1 MICATESRFERY
13 EGLLYLSVVKSISL
27 PFNSN
32 TSFLYFLVK
41 FINLNLAPIPQ
52 TYKPTLKERRY
63 NKMSTK
69 KNVKCKICGKK
80 YVSKDALIEHLGKA
94 HSSSIPKD
102 WSPARFENYLRTG
115 KTEGHCV
122 YCKKE
127 TTWNETTG
135 KYNRM
140 CGSEACKK
148 KARELA
154 NKNYIGVH
162 GKPYSINDPEQQ
174 KKMIYG
180 RKNSGTYIFEDE
192 DTGKKYKA
200 MYDSSYGKD
209 FLEMIDTFLN
219 WDGADIIAPS
229 PNTYW
234 YEYEGKKHFYIPD
247 VYSTS
252 LNLEIELKDGGDNP
266 NNHPKIQA
274 VDKVKEEKK
283 DAVMKSLKD
292 QVNYIKI
299 CNKDYTEF
307 FALLSRLKEKDVC
320 QLPKWQSKLESITES
335 CVTEEVDQSK
345 VGRAKTFSY
354 YHLEEKK
361 KEYPWDEE
369 QYYKT
374 IDDSIKAELYN
385 LANSES
391 GEKEGK
397 RSFYVYTMGKG
408 YKSICLG
415 KITVRW
421 LDFYDKENSKY
432 DYEWEETFG
441 INKSLIDEEINPV
454 TESSPL
460 NPVSYIKR
468 NHKLTHPML
477 NYDDLIE
484 YYRKQLFHKRLKPL
498 EWQALYNELVGVK
511 EYLQRV
517 SNETDRPDN
526 RMAYESRKAL
536 KEIEGF
542 IQYMEQK
549 NDDKLIES
557 TMESS
562 FNKSNK
568 VPIYI
573 VSWNYGSFVGNM
585 VKLTTSSVYNHTSI
599 ALTSDLEDCYTF
611 SRNPETAKSHS
622 TNGFCRESLS
632 YIVNRYG
639 DCTIKVDAVYIS
651 KSNYKKLKNIINE
664 YKKHESDTS
673 FDYVNFARILF
684 NIEKE
689 DLDENKLNC
698 SVFTDLVLKKSGIDV
713 TNGKSSNLV
722 TPSDLSNLDK
732 TNKNVFTVYNG
743 LASEYN
749 SSSILNDIIKFN
761 AQTNVMEYI
770 IPNGGNI
777 IYKVTSD
784 DFMNHYKLLTPNE
797 FKKWNGGVCWD
808 YVVYEADYFK
818 KHFKNVKYETYFHCF
833 IDGKT
838 NPTHTFLL
846 FYLNDKVYWFE
857 SSWKSHVGIWEFSNK
872 DTALSF
878 IVKELSKDLDH
889 KPDNQV
895 TIIYDA
901 LSSTMIGMGCVEY
914 MEYMNSQK
922 EIHYRTIRNPKPL
935 NHYRGEESFDINQY
949 ATHESSLPIT
959 ESSKIP
965 NTASDYLRIVKM
977 INSKTVSD
985 EKPPVGNQNCQICT
999 WCLEAQIRGYNV
1011 LPRPVYSPR
1020 DIIFT
1025 MNGYD
1030 IVKGAEK
1037 ISIGSFKDVDTIV
1050 RSDPNSR
1057 YYVHIN
1063 WKGSSSGHEFVV
1075 ANINGKPYVLDGQAG
1090 IVTLIRSSEGMRYFN
1105 NANYKNSFM
1114 IRMDNK
1120 EFNESVLDFNDD
1132 KYILEWK
1139 DDDAK
1144 LLESTN
1150 MIVNEETSTL
1160 DKNFKKKSGK
1170 NFEYKSL
1177 SSNVDK
1183 YFKGNS
1189 YWEKFGKYHKE
1200 NSIGEIAIDKETGEL
1215 AGYIFVKNKRS
1226 GEEGFI
1232 TPLEILP
1239 KYRGYGV
1246 SNKLVDDAIHK
1257 YGAIDLTV
1265 DIDNEV
1271 AINLY
1276 KKHGFVI
1283 IGYENEKTKKHY
1295 YMKLRSKLSKDES
1308 IISESTYIEGTKD
1321 NTKYYPVFI
1330 FLSYTGTNMAKL
1342 IKSFTHDPYA
1352 HSSISFDTELNH
1364 MVSFN
1369 REGMV
1374 EENINEKIWK
1384 KNKDRIKYS
1393 LYMYMASAEE
1403 YESMRNFVNELLG
1416 KKSKLRYNALG
1427 LTNFI
1432 FGRGSEREDKYFCS
1446 EFVASVISAG
1456 NANIIKTRP
1465 YMTSPYMLV
1474 KNKNFKFIKKGIL
1487 KNYNSKVVDNLVKDI
1502 LEERG
1507 FEDVTIK

>member
-1 MICATESRFERY
+1 
-13 EGLLYLSVVKSISL
+13 
-27 PFNSN
+27 
-32 TSFLYFLVK
+32 
-41 FINLNLAPIPQ
+41 
-52 TYKPTLKERRY
+52 
-63 NKMSTK
+63 MSTK

-80 YVSKDALIEHLGKA
+80 YVSKAALIEHLGKA

-192 DTGKKYKA
+192 YTGKKYKA

-283 DAVMKSLKD
+283 DAVMESLKD

-320 QLPKWQSKLESITES
+320 QLPKWQSRLESITES
-335 CVTEEVDQSK
+335 CVTEEVDQQK
-345 VGRAKTFSY
+345 IDRAKTFSY

-361 KEYPWDEE
+361 KDYSWDEE
-369 QYYKT
+369 QYYKN
-374 IDDSIKAELYN
+374 IDDSIKDKLYN
-385 LANSES
+385 LANSET

-397 RSFYVYTMGKG
+397 QSFYVYTMGKE
-408 YKSICLG
+408 YSAICLG

-421 LDFYDKENSKY
+421 FDFYDKDTPKY

-441 INKSLIDEEINPV
+441 INKALIDEEINPI

-460 NPVSYIKR
+460 NPASYIRR

-477 NYDDLIE
+477 NYDDLID

-498 EWQALYNELVGVK
+498 EWQALYNELIGVK

-517 SNETDRPDN
+517 SNETGRPDN
-526 RMAYESRKAL
+526 RMAYESRNAL

-549 NDDKLIES
+549 NEDNV
-557 TMESS
+557 MESS
-562 FNKSNK
+562 FNMSNK

-585 VKLTTSSVYNHTSI
+585 VRLATGSTYNHTSI

-611 SRNPETAKSHS
+611 SRNPETTNSRS

-632 YIVNRYG
+632 YMVNRFG

-651 KSNYKKLKNIINE
+651 KSNYKKLQNIINE

-673 FDYVNFARILF
+673 FDYINFARILF

-732 TNKNVFTVYNG
+732 TNKNVVTVYTG
-743 LASEYN
+743 LASKYN
-749 SSSILNDIIKFN
+749 SNLNN
-761 AQTNVMEYI
+761 QSE
-770 IPNGGNI
+770 
-777 IYKVTSD
+777 
-784 DFMNHYKLLTPNE
+784 HLT
-797 FKKWNGGVCWD
+797 V
-808 YVVYEADYFK
+808 
-818 KHFKNVKYETYFHCF
+818 
-833 IDGKT
+833 
-838 NPTHTFLL
+838 
-846 FYLNDKVYWFE
+846 DKV
-857 SSWKSHVGIWEFSNK
+857 KS
-872 DTALSF
+872 
-878 IVKELSKDLDH
+878 IVK
-889 KPDNQV
+889 
-895 TIIYDA
+895 
-901 LSSTMIGMGCVEY
+901 
-914 MEYMNSQK
+914 
-922 EIHYRTIRNPKPL
+922 
-935 NHYRGEESFDINQY
+935 
-949 ATHESSLPIT
+949 
-959 ESSKIP
+959 KI
-965 NTASDYLRIVKM
+965 A
-977 INSKTVSD
+977 SKTKMD

-999 WCLEAQIRGYNV
+999 WCLEAQIRGYDV

-1037 ISIGSFKDVDTIV
+1037 ISIGSFKDVDTLI
-1050 RSDPNSR
+1050 RSNPNSR
-1057 YYVHIN
+1057 YYVHVN
-1063 WKGSSSGHEFVV
+1063 WKNSSSGHEFVV
-1075 ANINGKPYVLDGQAG
+1075 MNIDGKPYVVDGQDG
-1090 IVTLIRSSEGMRYFN
+1090 IVVPIRSSKGMRYFN
-1105 NANYKNSFM
+1105 NANYKNSYM
-1114 IRMDNK
+1114 VRMDNK
-1120 EFNESVLDFNDD
+1120 EFKESVLDFNDE
-1132 KYILEWK
+1132 KYILDWK
-1139 DDDAK
+1139 DDDVK
-1144 LLESTN
+1144 LLESMDIELTYN
-1150 MIVNEETSTL
+1150 IVKEEASNL

-1170 NFEYKSL
+1170 QFEYKSL
-1177 SSNVDK
+1177 SPNTDK
-1183 YFKGNS
+1183 YLKDNS
-1189 YWEKFGKYHKE
+1189 YWKKYGKYHKE
-1200 NSIGEIAIDKETGEL
+1200 NSVGEIAIDKDTDEL

-1232 TPLEILP
+1232 TPLEVLP

-1246 SNKLVDDAIHK
+1246 SNELIDDAIHK

-1283 IGYENEKTKKHY
+1283 IGYENEKTKKRY
-1295 YMKLRSKLSKDES
+1295 YMKLRSKLSKDETIISENHIDSCNNPLSTMGDNIMEGSIYNQKGLDDIIRFNAQMNVMEYIIPNDGNIIYKVTSDDFINRYRVLTPNEFKKWNGGVCWDYVVYEADYFKKHFKNVKFETYFHCFIDGKTNPTHTFLLFYLNGKVYWFESSWKSHVGVWEFANKDTALSFIVKELYKDLDHKPNKQITIIYDALSPNMMGMGCVEYMEYMNSQKEIHYKTINNPKPSNYYRGEESFDITQYATQEASLSITKSLKMPKDES
-1308 IISESTYIEGTKD
+1308 IISESTYIEGIKD

-1330 FLSYTGTNMAKL
+1330 FLSYTDTNMAKL

-1364 MVSFN
+1364 MISFN

-1393 LYMYMASAEE
+1393 LYMYMASVEE

-1416 KKSKLRYNALG
+1416 RRSKLRYNALG

-1456 NANIIKTRP
+1456 NTNIIKTRP
-1465 YMTSPYMLV
+1465 YMTSPYMLA